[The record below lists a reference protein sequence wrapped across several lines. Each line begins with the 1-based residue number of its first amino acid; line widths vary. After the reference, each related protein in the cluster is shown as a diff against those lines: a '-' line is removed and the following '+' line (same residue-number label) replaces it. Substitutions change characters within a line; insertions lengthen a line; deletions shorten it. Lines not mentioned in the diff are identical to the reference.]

1 MTIDLDKLA
10 DEVAGAVLD
19 VIEEER
25 RINRS
30 DISSAVK
37 KTLAGKITPGYGG
50 YGVGTFVDVVMPA
63 DGYFKKTAV
72 GAKFVALGDD
82 IHVYRLSEIRGDHPL
97 LPDAD

>member
-37 KTLAGKITPGYGG
+37 KSLKPLLEKPTLYGG
-50 YGVGTFVDVVMPA
+50 FGVGAF
-63 DGYFKKTAV
+63 TAV
-72 GAKFVALGDD
+72 GDGV
-82 IHVYRLSEIRGDHPL
+82 HVYRMSRFEPPL
-97 LPDAD
+97 LPDGD